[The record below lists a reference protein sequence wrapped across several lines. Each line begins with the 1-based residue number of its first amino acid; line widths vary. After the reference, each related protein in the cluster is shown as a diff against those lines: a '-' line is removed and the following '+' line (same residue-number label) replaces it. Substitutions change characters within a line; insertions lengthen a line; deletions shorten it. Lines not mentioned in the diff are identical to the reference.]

1 MRKSSEA
8 KGHRTV
14 GLDLGDRQSR
24 VCELDTA
31 SGEVVAAYSVAMN
44 AAALTQRFAD
54 RPAMRIALEIG
65 THSPWVSRLLSELG
79 HEVLVANA
87 YRLQLIYA
95 SQQKSD
101 AVDAESLA
109 RVARLDPDLLRPIR
123 HRGVKAQADLSVLRA
138 RQAAVRCRTRLINHL
153 RGAVKSFGGRLPA
166 AGPEVFANKVAPA
179 VPEPLRAALE
189 PLLGVIAE
197 LGGTIHG
204 YDQAVEALATKQYP
218 ETQRLRQVTG
228 VGALTS
234 LAYVLTLEEPDRF
247 AKSRTVGAYLGL
259 TPGSRSSGQSQPQR
273 PITKHG
279 DRLVRTLL
287 VQSAHYILGPFGKDC
302 DLRRKGEQLA
312 QRGGKNAKKRA
323 VVAVARK
330 LAVLLHRL
338 WASGQPY
345 APLRP
350 GPLVP
355 VATG

>member
-1 MRKSSEA
+1 MGKSSEA

-14 GLDLGDRQSR
+14 GVDLGDRQSR

-31 SGEVVAAYSVAMN
+31 SGQVVAAYAVTTS
-44 AAALTQRFAD
+44 AAGLAKRFAG
-54 RPAMRIALEIG
+54 RPGMRIALEIG
-65 THSPWVSRLLSELG
+65 THSPWISRLLREWG

-87 YRLQLIYA
+87 HRLQLIFA

-109 RVARLDPDLLRPIR
+109 RLARFDPGLLRPIH
-123 HRGVKAQADLSVLRA
+123 HRGAKAQADLALLRA
-138 RQAAVRCRTRLINHL
+138 RQAAVRSRTRLINHL

-166 AGPEVFANKVAPA
+166 AGSEVFASKVAA
-179 VPEPLRAALE
+179 ALPEPLQAALT
-189 PLLGVIAE
+189 PLLEVIGR
-197 LGGTIHG
+197 LGETIRG
-204 YDQAVEALATKQYP
+204 YDQAVEAMAAKRYP

-228 VGALTS
+228 VGPLTS
-234 LAYVLTLEEPDRF
+234 LAFVLTLEEPGRY
-247 AKSRTVGAYLGL
+247 AKSRAVGPYLGL
-259 TPGSRSSGQSQPQR
+259 APGSRSSGQSQPQR
-273 PITKHG
+273 PITKQG
-279 DRLVRTLL
+279 DRMLRTLL

-338 WASGQPY
+338 WAGGRPY
-345 APLRP
+345 EPLRP
-350 GPLVP
+350 AP
-355 VATG
+355 VAAC